1 MGNLNDATPIESKK
15 TTTVNQDGVEVKVE
29 TTVRVTTNKKTNP
42 QNESGK
48 DSDIVYR
55 GRLE

>member
-1 MGNLNDATPIESKK
+1 MGNLNDASPSQGRKH
-15 TTTVNQDGVEVKVE
+15 TTVLNQDGIEVKVE
-29 TTVRVTTNKKTNP
+29 TTVKVKTTQKSKDN
-42 QNESGK
+42 NESK

>member
-1 MGNLNDATPIESKK
+1 MGNLNDANPIESKK

-29 TTVRVTTNKKTNP
+29 TTVRVTTNKKTAP

>member
-1 MGNLNDATPIESKK
+1 MGNLNDASPLQGQKH
-15 TTTVNQDGVEVKVE
+15 TTVVSKDGVEVKVE
-29 TTVRVTTNKKTNP
+29 TAVNVKTTQKPKDN
-42 QNESGK
+42 NESK